1 MKQQQPNLFSEAE
14 LDAMVASRD
23 GRPMIKT
30 TDCNGNTFY
39 RPDNRKTLAD
49 FEAQAREVHG
59 DKYDYSES
67 RYIDN
72 KSPIT
77 IYCPKHDYHFKVGMA
92 QNHLMK
98 HNATGC
104 PVCKYEE
111 QFGVNFGTEWR
122 TYLEPSP
129 RQCRVRLKKEYQAKK
144 KSVKTP
150 EQLNAIRA
158 RQEARAKAAEERK
171 RQREE
176 VKARRK
182 AEREAAILRQKE
194 ETRRRHEAERAERQR
209 QNEELRRQRIADLQE
224 RVRREAPLKQGEGYI
239 YKGIEQI
246 TAKQSTVM
254 VHCPNPDHQWH
265 PMRVDLILQGCK
277 CRECA
282 GRHQPV
288 EKRCADFIAKSKK
301 KFKDMFDYSRVPS
314 QYVNNDTEV
323 EIRCVEHNYW
333 FHVTPDTHQRKY
345 GGCPICNMSKGELRI
360 YLWLKA
366 HNIPFEHNTVHM
378 EHTNLFCKVSYLV
391 PDFVLADYNLIIEYN
406 GEQHYEDV
414 EHFRRDKSWC
424 LEDQQERD
432 RTLRDLCR
440 EQKIKLVEIHYEQF
454 DDIEKILE
462 NLFPKAVVQS

>member
-1 MKQQQPNLFSEAE
+1 MSNKPKYNWKDPSLFPDDNLHPANMEY
-14 LDAMVASRD
+14 R
-23 GRPMIKT
+23 GIKT
-30 TDCNGNTFY
+30 AINKHGEQVNIAVIT
-39 RPDNRKTLAD
+39 KTKEY
-49 FEAQAREVHG
+49 FIEQARKIWG
-59 DKYDYSES
+59 NRYDYTDSE
-67 RYIDN
+67 YIN
-72 KSPIT
+72 GKKPIV

-98 HNATGC
+98 HKPTGC
-104 PVCKYEE
+104 PVC
-111 QFGVNFGTEWR
+111 R
-122 TYLEPSP
+122 
-129 RQCRVRLKKEYQAKK
+129 
-144 KSVKTP
+144 
-150 EQLNAIRA
+150 
-158 RQEARAKAAEERK
+158 AEETHGCEYGTDWRK
-171 RQREE
+171 FLKVCAKNNRVGKIVNYRLPPEE
-176 VKARRK
+176 AARRK
-182 AEREAAILRQKE
+182 AERKAEVERRQAEHKAQRRAAYEERLRQQKE
-194 ETRRRHEAERAERQR
+194 ETRRRHEAEKAARAQARAEAEQ
-209 QNEELRRQRIADLQE
+209 QRIKELQE
-224 RVRREAPLKQGEGYI
+224 RILREGPLKQGAGYQ
-239 YKGIEQI
+239 YRDIEK
-246 TAKQSTVM
+246 AVNGDSHVL
-254 VHCPNPDHQWH
+254 VHCPNPDHEWH
-265 PMRVDLILQGCK
+265 PMLVRLILQGCK

-323 EIRCVEHNYW
+323 EIRCIEHNYW
-333 FHVTPDTHQRKY
+333 FKVTPDTHQRKY

-414 EHFRRDKSWC
+414 DYFRRDKNWC

-462 NLFPKAVVQS
+462 NLFPKALVQS

>member
-1 MKQQQPNLFSEAE
+1 MKRNQPNLFSEAE

-23 GRPMIKT
+23 GKAMIKT
-30 TDCNGNTFY
+30 TDRNGNTFY
-39 RPDNRKTLAD
+39 RPDNRKSKDD
-49 FEAQAREVHG
+49 FVEKANAIWHG
-59 DKYDYSES
+59 IYDYSES
-67 RYIDN
+67 DYQGG
-72 KSPIT
+72 KKPIT
-77 IYCPKHDYHFKVGMA
+77 IYCPKHDYHFSVKMA
-92 QNHLMK
+92 QNHLK
-98 HNATGC
+98 KIQPTGC
-104 PVCKYEE
+104 PVCRAEKTHGCEYGKDWRNYLDFCAKNSRVGRRGDVGYQRLDPEE
-111 QFGVNFGTEWR
+111 
-122 TYLEPSP
+122 
-129 RQCRVRLKKEYQAKK
+129 
-144 KSVKTP
+144 
-150 EQLNAIRA
+150 
-158 RQEARAKAAEERK
+158 
-171 RQREE
+171 
-176 VKARRK
+176 KARRK
-182 AEREAAILRQKE
+182 AERKAEVERRQAERKAQRRAAYEEKLRLQHEETLRRREEKKKARALEVQQRQQQREQQRIKDLQARILRE
-194 ETRRRHEAERAERQR
+194 G
-209 QNEELRRQRIADLQE
+209 
-224 RVRREAPLKQGEGYI
+224 PMKQGAGYQ
-239 YKGIEQI
+239 YRDIEKV
-246 TAKQSTVM
+246 ANSDSHVL
-254 VHCPNPDHQWH
+254 VHCPNPDHEWH
-265 PMRVDLILQGCK
+265 PMLVRLILQGCK

-301 KFKDMFDYSRVPS
+301 KFKGMFDYSRVPS

-333 FHVTPDTHQRKY
+333 FRVTPDTHQRKY

-360 YLWLKA
+360 FLWLKA

-414 EHFRRDKSWC
+414 PFMRRDKNWC

>member
-1 MKQQQPNLFSEAE
+1 MMMHKHNKEMRRGI
-14 LDAMVASRD
+14 D
-23 GRPMIKT
+23 K
-30 TDCNGNTFY
+30 NGNPYEIPITK
-39 RPDNRKTLAD
+39 RSKED
-49 FEAQAREVHG
+49 FVANANEVWHG
-59 DKYDYSES
+59 IYDYTDTMLTGMKE
-67 RYIDN
+67 
-72 KSPIT
+72 PIEV
-77 IYCPKHDYHFKVGMA
+77 YCPKHDYHFPVKMA
-92 QNHLMK
+92 QNHLK
-98 HNATGC
+98 KIKPTGC
-104 PVCKYEE
+104 PIC
-111 QFGVNFGTEWR
+111 
-122 TYLEPSP
+122 
-129 RQCRVRLKKEYQAKK
+129 
-144 KSVKTP
+144 
-150 EQLNAIRA
+150 
-158 RQEARAKAAEERK
+158 AAEILHGCEYGKDWRK
-171 RQREE
+171 YLRVCAKNNRVGKIENRRLDPEE
-176 VKARRK
+176 VARRK
-182 AEREAAILRQKE
+182 AERKRLHEERKAQRRAAYEEKLRLQHE
-194 ETRRRHEAERAERQR
+194 ETLRRREEKKAARVIELQQR
-209 QNEELRRQRIADLQE
+209 EQQRIAALQE
-224 RVRREAPLKQGEGYI
+224 RFRRDAPIKQGTGYI

-246 TAKQSTVM
+246 KTTTDTVL
-254 VHCPNPDHQWH
+254 VHCSNPDHEWH

-314 QYVNNDTEV
+314 QYKNNDTEV

-333 FHVTPDTHQRKY
+333 FKVTPDTHQRKY

-366 HNIPFEHNTVHM
+366 HNIPFEHNSVHM

-414 EHFRRDKSWC
+414 AHFRRNKNWR

-454 DDIEKILE
+454 NDIEKILE
-462 NLFPKAVVQS
+462 KLFPKAVVQS